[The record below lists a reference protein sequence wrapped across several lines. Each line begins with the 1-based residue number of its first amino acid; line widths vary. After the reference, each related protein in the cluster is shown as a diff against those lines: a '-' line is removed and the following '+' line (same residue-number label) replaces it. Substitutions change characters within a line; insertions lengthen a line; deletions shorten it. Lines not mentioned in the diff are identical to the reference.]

1 MFTNVVAYISA
12 ISDHWLFSWGA
23 VALTGIAMLE
33 KWWKPIPKRL
43 FFGLAGALLI
53 IATFQAWDDEHNR
66 AESLKNRVGIAT
78 DNSKVAADR
87 VSELEKQLKDSQL
100 PTTKEGARSLRR
112 RTVRLANDLDTFMA
126 ERWAKRPVDQE
137 EARKFDQATINLYL
151 SLYKSRT
158 MGVIQEL
165 QAKGLDVGLLGAPGA
180 AQSRYLMGDETRQL
194 RDLAYHLDEKG
205 NVVHF

>member
-1 MFTNVVAYISA
+1 MFRNGVMYISA

-23 VALTGIAMLE
+23 VALTGVAMLE

-43 FFGLAGALLI
+43 FFSLAGSLLV
-53 IATFQAWDDEHNR
+53 IAMFQAWDDEHSR
-66 AESLKNRVGIAT
+66 AENLRDREAMAT
-78 DNSKVAADR
+78 ENSRVAAGRIAD
-87 VSELEKQLKDSQL
+87 LEKQLKDRLL
-100 PTTKEGARSLRR
+100 PPTKEGSASLRR

-158 MGVIQEL
+158 IGIIQEL

-180 AQSRYLMGDETRQL
+180 AQSRYLLGDETRQL
-194 RDLAYHLDEKG
+194 RDLAYHLDENG
-205 NVVHF
+205 NMVHF